1 MANFLYVRYA
11 DDFVVLCDGTK
22 EQAETMRRELHE
34 FLKSELMLELS
45 LEKMKVTHASEGF
58 EFLGFLIDR
67 NIVGSGRWAPRI
79 RIPMRAME
87 KVRAKIRAALAPKT
101 HEDSVRLK
109 ILGLNRIIGGWC
121 RYDQTTSGPRFYFG
135 KLSHESFELMAH
147 WLGRKYQMS
156 IPRVMRTFRK
166 GNTLG
171 TGSLTLEMADGFKAK
186 RQRLRVIQNPYT
198 SETLIQRENLDPLDE
213 EWKGTEERKGTQDY
227 KEVVSQR
234 DAGICGI
241 CGNFVPWDE
250 AEMDH
255 KIPRH
260 RFKPLESGDTL
271 ENLWILHREPCPSFK
286 TKRDLQGG
294 GRVR

>member
-1 MANFLYVRYA
+1 MQRYTKISIPDRSRRKGRGLANFLYVRYA

-135 KLSHESFELMAH
+135 KLSHESFEFMAH
-147 WLGRKYQMS
+147 GR
-156 IPRVMRTFRK
+156 
-166 GNTLG
+166 
-171 TGSLTLEMADGFKAK
+171 
-186 RQRLRVIQNPYT
+186 
-198 SETLIQRENLDPLDE
+198 
-213 EWKGTEERKGTQDY
+213 
-227 KEVVSQR
+227 
-234 DAGICGI
+234 
-241 CGNFVPWDE
+241 
-250 AEMDH
+250 
-255 KIPRH
+255 
-260 RFKPLESGDTL
+260 
-271 ENLWILHREPCPSFK
+271 
-286 TKRDLQGG
+286 
-294 GRVR
+294 GR